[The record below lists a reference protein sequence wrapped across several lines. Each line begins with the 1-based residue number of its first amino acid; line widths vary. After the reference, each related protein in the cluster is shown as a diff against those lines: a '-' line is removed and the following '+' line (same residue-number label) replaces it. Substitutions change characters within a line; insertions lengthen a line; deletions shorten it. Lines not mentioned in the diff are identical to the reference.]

1 MSIRRRKE
9 TNSEQEEIRLQKR
22 KVLEEEGEREP
33 ERRIRRESSCK
44 SFRVSIRRRKET
56 NSEQEEIRLQKRK
69 VLEEEGEI
77 ETERGIRRESS
88 CKSFRVST
96 SMRKETNEC
105 LDWQYN
111 QFINIVGKDD
121 FTPTGS

>member
-1 MSIRRRKE
+1 
-9 TNSEQEEIRLQKR
+9 
-22 KVLEEEGEREP
+22 
-33 ERRIRRESSCK
+33 
-44 SFRVSIRRRKET
+44 VSIRRRKET